1 MCLEPQLHR
10 CAQQNFAL
18 KVSIFIGSSTT
29 GRLIHGQSMPYK
41 DDGVQMESVGL
52 KVPIPMYNSSMSSQ
66 LPQQYP
72 TIAYSPPTPAR
83 PSESSTMSCVRKPVG
98 PSCTSHLITE
108 LDQCS
113 SGRHAGIEEG
123 SLTAKATPE
132 RHCVCSQHV
141 VTPGSLLPVLAAVC
155 RIVSSSA
162 QVG

>member
-1 MCLEPQLHR
+1 MFRTPASQLR
-10 CAQQNFAL
+10 AAKFRFE
-18 KVSIFIGSSTT
+18 VSILIGSSTT

-52 KVPIPMYNSSMSSQ
+52 KVPIPMYNSSMSLQ
-66 LPQQYP
+66 LPQKYH
-72 TIAYSPPTPAR
+72 TIAYSPPAPAR
-83 PSESSTMSCVRKPVG
+83 PSESSTRSCVRKPVG
-98 PSCTSHLITE
+98 PSCTSHLMTE

-123 SLTAKATPE
+123 RLTAKATPE
-132 RHCVCSQHV
+132 GNCVCSQHV

-155 RIVSSSA
+155 CIVSSSV